1 MGAVLNDNEVNVAFE
16 MLMEEVEM
24 ITSLNLFPDG
34 VLNNGYLF
42 NKCMPFF
49 NCIASCFN
57 GDCLRSIGHPYLSIG
72 NPCMSIGNPCMSIG
86 HYHLPIRLYHLS
98 IRIYHLP
105 IRIYHLPIRIYHL
118 PIRIYHLPTGDV
130 YLSNGFINHLNLPM
144 NNTFNS

>member
-1 MGAVLNDNEVNVAFE
+1 MGAVLNDNEVNVVFE

-57 GDCLRSIGHPYLSIG
+57 GDCLRSIGYPY
-72 NPCMSIGNPCMSIG
+72 MSIGHPYMSIG
-86 HYHLPIRLYHLS
+86 HYHLPIRLYHL
-98 IRIYHLP
+98 P
-105 IRIYHLPIRIYHL
+105 IRLYQP
-118 PIRIYHLPTGDV
+118 PIRIYHLPTEDV

>member
-16 MLMEEVEM
+16 MLIEEVEM

-57 GDCLRSIGHPYLSIG
+57 GDCLRSIEYPYLSIG
-72 NPCMSIGNPCMSIG
+72 HPYMSIG
-86 HYHLPIRLYHLS
+86 HYHLPIRL
-98 IRIYHLP
+98 YHLP

-118 PIRIYHLPTGDV
+118 PIRIYHLPTGDI

>member
-16 MLMEEVEM
+16 MLIEEVEM

-72 NPCMSIGNPCMSIG
+72 NPCMSIG

-105 IRIYHLPIRIYHL
+105 IRLYHLPIRIYHL
-118 PIRIYHLPTGDV
+118 SIRIYHLPTGDV
-130 YLSNGFINHLNLPM
+130 YLSNGFINHLNLLM

>member
-1 MGAVLNDNEVNVAFE
+1 VGAVLNDNEVNVVFE
-16 MLMEEVEM
+16 MLIEEVEM

-57 GDCLRSIGHPYLSIG
+57 ADCLRSIGHPYLSIG
-72 NPCMSIGNPCMSIG
+72 NPCMAIGHPYMSIG
-86 HYHLPIRLYHLS
+86 HYHLPIRL
-98 IRIYHLP
+98 
-105 IRIYHLPIRIYHL
+105 YHLPIRIYHL

>member
-1 MGAVLNDNEVNVAFE
+1 VGAVLNDNEVNVAFE
-16 MLMEEVEM
+16 MLIEEVEM
-24 ITSLNLFPDG
+24 ITSLNLFPYG

-42 NKCMPFF
+42 NRCMPFF

-57 GDCLRSIGHPYLSIG
+57 GDCLRSIGHPCLSIG
-72 NPCMSIGNPCMSIG
+72 NSCMSIG
-86 HYHLPIRLYHLS
+86 HYHLPIRLYHLPIRIYHLS

-105 IRIYHLPIRIYHL
+105 IRIL
-118 PIRIYHLPTGDV
+118 HLPTGDV

>member
-1 MGAVLNDNEVNVAFE
+1 MGAVLNDNEVNVVFE

-42 NKCMPFF
+42 NRCMPFF

-57 GDCLRSIGHPYLSIG
+57 GDCLRSIGYPY
-72 NPCMSIGNPCMSIG
+72 MSIGHPYMSIG
-86 HYHLPIRLYHLS
+86 HYHLPIRLYHL
-98 IRIYHLP
+98 P
-105 IRIYHLPIRIYHL
+105 IRLYQP
-118 PIRIYHLPTGDV
+118 PIRIYHLPTEDV

>member
-16 MLMEEVEM
+16 MLIEEVEM

-57 GDCLRSIGHPYLSIG
+57 GDCLRSIGYPY
-72 NPCMSIGNPCMSIG
+72 MSIENPCMSIG
-86 HYHLPIRLYHLS
+86 HYHLPIRLYHL
-98 IRIYHLP
+98 P
-105 IRIYHLPIRIYHL
+105 IRLYQP
-118 PIRIYHLPTGDV
+118 PIRIYHLPTEDV

>member
-1 MGAVLNDNEVNVAFE
+1 VGAVLNDNEVNVAFE
-16 MLMEEVEM
+16 MLIEEVEM
-24 ITSLNLFPDG
+24 ITSLNLFPYG

-72 NPCMSIGNPCMSIG
+72 NSCMSIG
-86 HYHLPIRLYHLS
+86 HPYMSIGQYYLPIRL
-98 IRIYHLP
+98 YHLP
-105 IRIYHLPIRIYHL
+105 IRIYHLPIK
-118 PIRIYHLPTGDV
+118 IYHLPTGDV

>member
-1 MGAVLNDNEVNVAFE
+1 MGAVLNDNEMNVAFE
-16 MLMEEVEM
+16 MLIKEVEM

-72 NPCMSIGNPCMSIG
+72 NSCMSIGHPYMSIG
-86 HYHLPIRLYHLS
+86 HYHLPIRL
-98 IRIYHLP
+98 
-105 IRIYHLPIRIYHL
+105 YHL

-130 YLSNGFINHLNLPM
+130 YLSN
-144 NNTFNS
+144 

>member
-1 MGAVLNDNEVNVAFE
+1 MNVVFE
-16 MLMEEVEM
+16 MLIEEVEM

-42 NKCMPFF
+42 NRCMPFF

-130 YLSNGFINHLNLPM
+130 YLSNGFINHLNFPM
-144 NNTFNS
+144 NNTFNSWHISLTIIY